1 MQGAHGWQCVV
12 CAGVQDLI
20 DELLKT
26 KEMNLHVRPLCI
38 FIVVVC
44 G

>member
-1 MQGAHGWQCVV
+1 
-12 CAGVQDLI
+12 LI

-38 FIVVVC
+38 FLLLCVASTACASLCVGIQ
-44 G
+44 GML